1 MPGEKPSRALV
12 LEREERAWELSVD
25 GHSTREIGRRLAVSH
40 TAVEKIL
47 RRVAKRLAKDF
58 QARVERHTEKQ
69 LARLEKVIAEGFDA
83 WEASTEPAKKSR
95 KKTTSV
101 PILKGGADDTSK
113 RVSTIDRVEELK
125 EAITSPGDAAFLR
138 VVVEAVGQENK
149 LLGLDAPKKIDILD
163 KRRPLEKLTDE
174 ELRQRIAAD
183 QAELAGM
190 SEGE

>member
-25 GHSTREIGRRLAVSH
+25 GHSTRAIGRELKVSH
-40 TAVEKIL
+40 TAVEKML
-47 RRVAKRLAKDF
+47 RRVATRRRKDF
-58 QARVERHTEKQ
+58 QARVEQHTEKQ
-69 LARLEKVIAEGFDA
+69 LARLEKVIAEGFAA

-95 KKTTSV
+95 KKTTTV
-101 PILKGGADDTSK
+101 PILKGDGDKGKTASL
-113 RVSTIDRVEELK
+113 DRVEELK
-125 EAITSPGDAAFLR
+125 EAVTSPGDAAFLR
-138 VVVEAVGQENK
+138 VVVEAVSQENK

-174 ELRQRIAAD
+174 ELHQRIAAD

-190 SEGE
+190 GGE